1 MADDSTIEAQSGKIL
16 TRDDVAEKLH
26 LTADTA
32 GQLIARTGKGIYL
45 CRRTYIFERDLDSFL
60 SSLRGG
66 SSEKK

>member
-16 TRDDVAEKLH
+16 TRDDVAEKLQ

-66 SSEKK
+66 SSEEK

>member
-45 CRRTYIFERDLDSFL
+45 CRRTYIFER
-60 SSLRGG
+60 G
-66 SSEKK
+66 K